1 VLSSLLS
8 SQMLEIV
15 DAIALEQVNQF
26 QEFVL
31 RYHLAC
37 TVSQTRMRIFA
48 RHRCRGHD
56 TLGTLVR

>member
-31 RYHLAC
+31 RYRSRFGMYSVPDKDANFCAPSL
-37 TVSQTRMRIFA
+37 Q
-48 RHRCRGHD
+48 GP
-56 TLGTLVR
+56 